1 MSRPVITRLVHLVS
15 LVALLCML
23 AYCALKV
30 PEFWKDQVTTFAT
43 IGGFFTVY
51 GVLFSVIE
59 TLRARSAA
67 EVAAKAATEASK
79 RVASL
84 HKVSDLSEC
93 QTCIQV
99 ALRDLDSSGQASS
112 ATLARILELYTAA
125 FHVQYAN
132 AGSSE
137 RLLIASLRSH
147 AAANDRPS
155 KGQALVRHKDTL
167 INMLTDVTAAASV
180 ELTEKSK

>member
-51 GVLFSVIE
+51 GVLFSDIE